1 MAKSLRFGKFRKQKS
16 ADKED
21 QYVWN
26 LKQFGKLSGA
36 RSRELKAQLDAVV
49 ANFLK
54 PDAL

>member
-1 MAKSLRFGKFRKQKS
+1 MAKTLRFGKFRKQKS
-16 ADKED
+16 DKED

-54 PDAL
+54 PEAL